1 MQVSLGSHQWLFN
14 ALPDA
19 GKPPLLCL
27 RHDVDGLLWQPN
39 EEVMGDKAAWEH
51 IATFHAFGY
60 VQASKRQRKFST
72 CAPNFSYAVVC
83 DSVRH
88 IYLYWQ
94 PSPTLTPLRNRKTG
108 QEVSSISKQQM
119 ISIEST
125 DTILGIQATN
135 ERLFVLTNKVLY
147 IVRVKAADEIKD

>member
-1 MQVSLGSHQWLFN
+1 MFN
-14 ALPDA
+14 TPSEA
-19 GKPPLLCL
+19 GKSPSLCL
-27 RHDVDGLLWQPN
+27 RHDVDGLLWQPIDDIT
-39 EEVMGDKAAWEH
+39 GDEAAWQH
-51 IATFHAFGY
+51 IATFNAFGY

-72 CAPNFSYAVVC
+72 CAPDFSYVVIC

-88 IYLYWQ
+88 IYLYRQ

-119 ISIEST
+119 ISLESS

-135 ERLFVLTNKVLY
+135 EKLIVLTSHMLY
-147 IVRVKAADEIKD
+147 IITVNATDE